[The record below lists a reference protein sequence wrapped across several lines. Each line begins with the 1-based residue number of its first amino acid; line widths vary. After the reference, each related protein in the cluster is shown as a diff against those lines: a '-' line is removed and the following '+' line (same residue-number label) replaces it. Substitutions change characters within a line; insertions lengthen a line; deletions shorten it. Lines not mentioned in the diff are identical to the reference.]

1 MREFV
6 NKNLDYIKC
15 RYFSEKGQRIVEY
28 ALILAF
34 VTIIAAALINKG
46 GLQENIQAVITK
58 VTGLLGKAQGAQ

>member
-1 MREFV
+1 M

-15 RYFSEKGQRIVEY
+15 RYFSEKGQGIVEY
-28 ALILAF
+28 ELILAF

-58 VTGLLGKAQGAQ
+58 VTGLLEKAQGAQ

>member
-1 MREFV
+1 M

-15 RYFSEKGQRIVEY
+15 RYFSEKGQGIVEY

-34 VTIIAAALINKG
+34 VTIIEAALINKG
-46 GLQENIQAVITK
+46 GLQENIKAVITK

>member
-1 MREFV
+1 MREFM

-15 RYFSEKGQRIVEY
+15 RYFSEKGQGIVEY

-34 VTIIAAALINKG
+34 VTIIEAALINKG
-46 GLQENIQAVITK
+46 GLQENIKAVITK

>member
-1 MREFV
+1 M
-6 NKNLDYIKC
+6 NKTLDYIKY
-15 RYFSEKGQRIVEY
+15 RYFSEKGQGIVEY

>member
-1 MREFV
+1 MREFM

-15 RYFSEKGQRIVEY
+15 RYFSEKGQGIVEY

>member
-1 MREFV
+1 MFEII
-6 NKNLDYIKC
+6 DYLKA
-15 RYFSEKGQRIVEY
+15 RYLSEKAQGIVEY

>member
-15 RYFSEKGQRIVEY
+15 RYFSEKGQGIVEY

-46 GLQENIQAVITK
+46 GLQENIKAVITK